1 MKLIESSAEIIPQE
15 NGLEGILKQIEIAAR
30 NCYKS
35 ESFIKEGSA
44 EKMVGALI
52 KRGHGSPLE
61 HGTVYLH
68 FKYNSPINDINY
80 LEYTKIERFYRNNP
94 YSKVVNRTEDHFNH
108 DIYITS
114 NYRVLIEHN
123 RLSDLKYLCEP
134 TEYHEKRYTVRFI
147 CSRSVSHEI
156 VRHRVMSFCQESQRY
171 VNYSLDK
178 FGNEITYILP
188 KWVIDRTNDIAE
200 TYDPL
205 TGYRRDYLM
214 DMPILEAVTEHMVCE
229 DRAIANW
236 MDSLKKAESDYFY
249 LLCDECG
256 LKPEEARGVLPNDCK
271 TDIIVTGFVS
281 DWIHFFKLR
290 TANGAHPDMRKLAC
304 PLEAE
309 FKLKNF
315 I

>member
-1 MKLIESSAEIIPQE
+1 MKLIESSYEIIPQDV
-15 NGLEGILKQIEIAAR
+15 GLEGVLKQIEIAAR

-35 ESFIKEGSA
+35 EAFIKEGSA
-44 EKMVGALI
+44 EKMVNALI

-68 FKYNSPINDINY
+68 FKYNSPVNDINY

-114 NYRVLIEHN
+114 NYRVLIEN
-123 RLSDLKYLCEP
+123 DRLSDLKYICEP
-134 TEYHEKRYTVRFI
+134 TEYHKKRYTVRFI

-178 FGNEITYILP
+178 FGNEITCILP
-188 KWVIDRTNDIAE
+188 KWVIDRTNNTAE

-205 TGYRRDYLM
+205 TGFRRDYLM

-229 DRAIANW
+229 DRAISNW
-236 MDSLKKAESDYFY
+236 IDSLKKAESDYFY

-271 TDIIVTGFVS
+271 TDIIVTGFAS
-281 DWIHFFKLR
+281 DWVHFFKLR
-290 TANGAHPDMRKLAC
+290 TANGAHPDMRNLAC

-309 FKLKNF
+309 FKLKGF

>member
-1 MKLIESSAEIIPQE
+1 MI
-15 NGLEGILKQIEIAAR
+15 GIKV
-30 NCYKS
+30 N
-35 ESFIKEGSA
+35 
-44 EKMVGALI
+44 
-52 KRGHGSPLE
+52 
-61 HGTVYLH
+61 TD
-68 FKYNSPINDINY
+68 N
-80 LEYTKIERFYRNNP
+80 EYAYVTL
-94 YSKVVNRTEDHFNH
+94 
-108 DIYITS
+108 
-114 NYRVLIEHN
+114 NYRHIIEN
-123 RLSDLKYLCEP
+123 NWLDDLKYLCEP

-147 CSRSVSHEI
+147 CSRSIANEI

-188 KWVIDRTNDIAE
+188 KWVIDRTNDTAE

-205 TGYRRDYLM
+205 TGFRRDYLM
-214 DMPILEAVTEHMVCE
+214 DMPILEAVTKHMVCE

-236 MDSLKKAESDYFY
+236 IDSLKKAESDYFY

-271 TDIIVTGFVS
+271 TDIVVTGFAS
-281 DWIHFFKLR
+281 DWVHFFKLR
-290 TANGAHPDMRKLAC
+290 TANGAHPDMRELTC

-309 FKLKNF
+309 FKLKEF

>member
-1 MKLIESSAEIIPQE
+1 
-15 NGLEGILKQIEIAAR
+15 
-30 NCYKS
+30 
-35 ESFIKEGSA
+35 
-44 EKMVGALI
+44 
-52 KRGHGSPLE
+52 
-61 HGTVYLH
+61 
-68 FKYNSPINDINY
+68 
-80 LEYTKIERFYRNNP
+80 
-94 YSKVVNRTEDHFNH
+94 
-108 DIYITS
+108 
-114 NYRVLIEHN
+114 VLIEHN

-249 LLCDECG
+249 LLCDECD

>member
-1 MKLIESSAEIIPQE
+1 MKLIESSYEIIPQDV
-15 NGLEGILKQIEIAAR
+15 GLEGVLKQIEIAAR

-35 ESFIKEGSA
+35 EAFIKEGSA
-44 EKMVGALI
+44 EKMVNALI

-68 FKYNSPINDINY
+68 FKYNSPVNDINY

-123 RLSDLKYLCEP
+123 RLSDLKYICEP
-134 TEYHEKRYTVRFI
+134 TEYHKKRYTVRFV

-156 VRHRVMSFCQESQRY
+156 VRHRSMSFCQESQRY

-188 KWVIDRTNDIAE
+188 KWAIDRTNDTAE

-205 TGYRRDYLM
+205 TGFRRDYLM
-214 DMPILEAVTEHMVCE
+214 DMPILEAVTKHMVCE
-229 DRAIANW
+229 DRAISNW
-236 MDSLKKAESDYFY
+236 IDSLKKAESDYFY

-271 TDIIVTGFVS
+271 TDIIVTGFAS
-281 DWIHFFKLR
+281 DWVHFFKLR
-290 TANGAHPDMRKLAC
+290 TANGAHPDMRNLAC

-309 FKLKNF
+309 FKLKGF

>member
-1 MKLIESSAEIIPQE
+1 MKLIESSYEIIPQDA
-15 NGLEGILKQIEIAAR
+15 GLEGVLKQIEIAAR

-35 ESFIKEGSA
+35 EAFIKEGSA
-44 EKMVGALI
+44 EKMVNALI

-68 FKYNSPINDINY
+68 FKYNSPVNDINY

-123 RLSDLKYLCEP
+123 RLSDLKYICEP
-134 TEYHEKRYTVRFI
+134 TEYHKKRYTVRFV
-147 CSRSVSHEI
+147 CSRSISHEI

-188 KWVIDRTNDIAE
+188 KWVIDRTNDTAE

-205 TGYRRDYLM
+205 IGFRRDYLM

-229 DRAIANW
+229 DRAISNW
-236 MDSLKKAESDYFY
+236 IDSLKKAESDYFY

-271 TDIIVTGFVS
+271 TDIIVTGFAS

-290 TANGAHPDMRKLAC
+290 TANGAHPDMRNLAC

-309 FKLKNF
+309 FKLKGF

>member
-1 MKLIESSAEIIPQE
+1 MKLIESSYEIIPQDA
-15 NGLEGILKQIEIAAR
+15 GLEGVLKQIEIAAR

-44 EKMVGALI
+44 EKMVNALI

-61 HGTVYLH
+61 HGTVYL
-68 FKYNSPINDINY
+68 FIPFDAMKDKWILINRYKD
-80 LEYTKIERFYRNNP
+80 NP
-94 YSKVVNRTEDHFNH
+94 YSKIIIRNESFLFDKNGY
-108 DIYITS
+108 YITT
-114 NYRVLIEHN
+114 NYRVLVEN
-123 RLSDLKYLCEP
+123 NWLEDLKYFCEP

-188 KWVIDRTNDIAE
+188 KWVIDRTNDTAE

-214 DMPILEAVTEHMVCE
+214 DMPILEACYNILYERISPNIEIKFLTEKI
-229 DRAIANW
+229 R
-236 MDSLKKAESDYFY
+236 
-249 LLCDECG
+249 
-256 LKPEEARGVLPNDCK
+256 
-271 TDIIVTGFVS
+271 
-281 DWIHFFKLR
+281 
-290 TANGAHPDMRKLAC
+290 
-304 PLEAE
+304 
-309 FKLKNF
+309 
-315 I
+315 

>member
-1 MKLIESSAEIIPQE
+1 MKLIESSVTIIPQDV
-15 NGLEGILKQIEIAAR
+15 GLEGIYKQIEISAR

-35 ESFIKEGSA
+35 EAFIKEGSA
-44 EKMVGALI
+44 EKMINALI

-61 HGTVYLH
+61 HGTVYLKISH
-68 FKYNSPINDINY
+68 TSPVKDRNY
-80 LEYTKIERFYRNNP
+80 MESMDTIVFYKRNK
-94 YSKVVNRTEDHFNH
+94 YSKVVDRTEDHFHH
-108 DIYITS
+108 DVYITT
-114 NYRVLIEHN
+114 NYRVLVENN
-123 RLSDLKYLCEP
+123 RLDDLQYLCES
-134 TEYHEKRYTVRFI
+134 TEYHEKRHTVRFI
-147 CSRSVSHEI
+147 CSRSIANEI

-188 KWVIDRTNDIAE
+188 KWVIDRTNDTAE

-205 TGYRRDYLM
+205 TGFRRDYLM
-214 DMPILEAVTEHMVCE
+214 DMPIIEAVTKHMVCE
-229 DRAIANW
+229 DRAVSNW
-236 MDSLKKAESDYFY
+236 IDSLKKAESDYFY

-271 TDIIVTGFVS
+271 TDIVVTGFAS

-290 TANGAHPDMRKLAC
+290 TDNGAHPDMRELAC

-309 FKLKNF
+309 FKLKGF